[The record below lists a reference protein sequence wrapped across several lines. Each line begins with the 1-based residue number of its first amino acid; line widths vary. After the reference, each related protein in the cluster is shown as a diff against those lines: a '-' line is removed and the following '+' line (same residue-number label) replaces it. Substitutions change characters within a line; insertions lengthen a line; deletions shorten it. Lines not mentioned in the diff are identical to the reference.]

1 MADALYFELKEL
13 NPEPEYASWLLTMI
27 PHLKD
32 KPSGLQAN
40 ALVVGLSAVLVELLD
55 EGHIFGYAS
64 SGNVA
69 KATELAISMRG
80 RSSQVAVVAI
90 ARD

>member
-1 MADALYFELKEL
+1 MADALYFELIEL
-13 NPEPEYASWLLTMI
+13 DPEPEYAGWLLTVI

-32 KPSGLQAN
+32 KPSGLQVN
-40 ALVVGLSAVLVELLD
+40 ALVIGLSAVLVELLD

-69 KATELAISMRG
+69 KATNLHLSMRG
-80 RSSQVAVVAI
+80 RYSQVAVVTV